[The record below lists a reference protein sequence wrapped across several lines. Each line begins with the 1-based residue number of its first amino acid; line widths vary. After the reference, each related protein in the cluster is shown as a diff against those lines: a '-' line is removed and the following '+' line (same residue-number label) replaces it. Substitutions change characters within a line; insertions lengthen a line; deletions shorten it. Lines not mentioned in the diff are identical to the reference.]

1 MTRNSTRSYW
11 LTNEKWYEIVNGK
24 FQLTSDAPAA
34 ARRSFAEWNK
44 PKKMTLKMLMRRIR
58 SALF

>member
-11 LTNEKWYEIVNGK
+11 LTNEKWYRIVDGE
-24 FQLTSDAPAA
+24 FQLTSEAPSA

-44 PKKMTLKMLMRRIR
+44 PAKMTLKRMLRLLR
-58 SALF
+58 SKLF